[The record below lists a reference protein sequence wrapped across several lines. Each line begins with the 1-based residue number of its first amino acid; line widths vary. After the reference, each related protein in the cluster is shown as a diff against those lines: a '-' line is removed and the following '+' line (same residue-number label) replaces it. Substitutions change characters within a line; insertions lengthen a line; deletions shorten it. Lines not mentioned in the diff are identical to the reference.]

1 MIPNTYPKSEKLK
14 SKKSIEL
21 LFTSGKKI
29 YKFPFALIF
38 IHENHTDSLV
48 KFGVSVSK
56 RNFKKAVERNRI
68 KRLMRE
74 CYRLNKNLLFP
85 KITFPISIMI
95 IYSHKE
101 IMTFKEMEKRYKMLI
116 DSVDF
121 SVDISDTTHEIRSKL

>member
-14 SKKSIEL
+14 SQKSIEL
-21 LFTSGKKI
+21 LFASGKKI
-29 YKFPFALIF
+29 YKFPFTLIF

-74 CYRLNKNLLFP
+74 CYRLNKALLYP
-85 KITFPISIMI
+85 KINSSTSIMI
-95 IYSHKE
+95 IYNHKE

-121 SVDISDTTHEIRSKL
+121 SADISDATHETTSKL